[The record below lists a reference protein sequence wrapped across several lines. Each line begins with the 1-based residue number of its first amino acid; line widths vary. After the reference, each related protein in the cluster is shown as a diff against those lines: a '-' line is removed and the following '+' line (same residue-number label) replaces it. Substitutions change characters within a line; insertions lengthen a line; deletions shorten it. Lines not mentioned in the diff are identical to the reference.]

1 MFLPRDDAEENLAVN
16 RAHRISVIQPHHH
29 RQRAPAIVHANGCG
43 TRVRASQHPNQSGF
57 WCKSWLSNK
66 SRRKCSVPGYF
77 ISICCGKPCPS
88 PGEEDVNLHQNRSR
102 SARRCKSAL
111 SVRAPASRTGSSG
124 GNRDRSAA
132 TPRTGSRPTMSVACL
147 CWSICFFSAA
157 MYASSTLTSV
167 LSSASWNRS
176 LSASVARASEDSRS
190 LTAMKPLASE
200 FKSFAAAFR
209 ASE

>member
-1 MFLPRDDAEENLAVN
+1 LAFQDLFGRGFPRRLPEGRIQETSENRDPSESGL
-16 RAHRISVIQPHHH
+16 RFHRTDT
-29 RQRAPAIVHANGCG
+29 APAHVAQTQRPCRTTRPGMRTPVCFVAGNDAPLIDELAATRGRGAMEGGDAHAD
-43 TRVRASQHPNQSGF
+43 V
-57 WCKSWLSNK
+57 
-66 SRRKCSVPGYF
+66 
-77 ISICCGKPCPS
+77 KP
-88 PGEEDVNLHQNRSR
+88 
-102 SARRCKSAL
+102 AL

-176 LSASVARASEDSRS
+176 LGASVARASEDSRS